1 MAGGENLEPL
11 KGAPEDKPPDGK
23 DAYVEVAATPWL
35 SAPPAFNL
43 AAWGSDS
50 PKGRVCMF

>member
-1 MAGGENLEPL
+1 VAGGENLEPL